1 MGVSSADM
9 FRSLKIAAILTAGL
23 SLLGLSGCMA
33 SWSSHD
39 QPEKLTAGQPLTL
52 YVATDIHYLSPR
64 LHDDGEAFHTYI
76 QAGDGK
82 QLSYID
88 PMSEA
93 FAEEVKAKNPAAL
106 ILSGD
111 LTNNGEKASHEDLA
125 AKLKKIEAAG
135 TQVYV
140 IPGNHDLSNPWARRF
155 KGDSQYKT
163 EAITPE
169 QFVEIYGAFGYHE
182 AITRDTSTLSYL
194 AKVSPDLWLL
204 MLDTSQYDLNEFAGF
219 PQTDGEIPP
228 ATQEWIQK
236 CTRLAS
242 ENGARIVTV
251 MHHNLVDHSTVP
263 IKGFTLNNSKE
274 INHLFEKL
282 RLNLVL
288 SGHIHIQDIRQTNHG
303 LYDIATS
310 AFSVYPHQYGV
321 LQYDPTGRTIEYES
335 TQVDVEA
342 WARKRQVSD
351 GNLTGFAEYSRK
363 FFAEHSYNKAYA
375 SLGELPLSEADKTLM
390 ARTMSDINLLYF
402 AGRAASGPERE
413 RLLASQGYRLWE
425 KADSTFLQGYV
436 QSMLEPKSPYNTKL
450 QMTLQGGLE

>member
-1 MGVSSADM
+1 MN
-9 FRSLKIAAILTAGL
+9 RSRKIAVFLTVSL
-23 SLLGLSGCMA
+23 SLLGLSGCVA
-33 SWSSHD
+33 SPS
-39 QPEKLTAGQPLTL
+39 PEDGPGELKAGQPMTL
-52 YVATDIHYLSPR
+52 YVATDLHYLSPR

-82 QLSYID
+82 LLDYID
-88 PMSEA
+88 PLSEA
-93 FAEEVKAKNPAAL
+93 FADEVAAKKPAAL

-125 AKLKKIEAAG
+125 AKLKRIEAAG

-169 QFVEIYGAFGYHE
+169 QFVEIYGAYGYQE
-182 AITRDTSTLSYL
+182 ALSRDTSTLSYL
-194 AKVSPDLWLL
+194 AKASPDLWLL
-204 MLDTSQYDLNEFAGF
+204 MLDTSQYDLNEFVGF

-228 ATQEWIQK
+228 ATLEWIKK
-236 CTRLAS
+236 CTRLAG
-242 ENGARIVTV
+242 EDGARIVTV

-274 INHLFEKL
+274 AVQLFEQL

-288 SGHIHIQDIRQTNHG
+288 SGHIHIQDIRKTERG

-321 LQYDPTGRTIEYES
+321 LQYDPSEGTIDYES
-335 TQVDVEA
+335 TPVDVEA
-342 WARKRQVSD
+342 WARKRNETD
-351 GNLTGFAEYSRK
+351 DHLTGFAEYSRQ

-375 SLGELPLSEADKTLM
+375 SLEKLALPESDRTRM

-402 AGRAASGPERE
+402 AGTAASGPERE
-413 RLLASQGYRLWE
+413 RLLASPGYRLWE

-436 QSMLEPKSPYNTKL
+436 QSMLESKTPENTKL
-450 QMTLQGGLE
+450 HLTLQGDLEQP